1 MYRYFEIEK
10 GKCVSIKL
18 LKKDLFILG
27 KYDSGEILCD
37 LGIIIMCKIWKVVYV
52 IFIKIRRNIYILG
65 RNIILNV
72 IRSCLINL
80 YYLIIVIDD
89 YCGYLD
95 YVYENC
101 FYYGYV
107 CCFF

>member
-52 IFIKIRRNIYILG
+52 IFIKIRRNIYFRKKYNFKCNKKLFGIFILF
-65 RNIILNV
+65 N
-72 IRSCLINL
+72 
-80 YYLIIVIDD
+80 
-89 YCGYLD
+89 
-95 YVYENC
+95 NC
-101 FYYGYV
+101 NR
-107 CCFF
+107 